1 MRPPELLAEG
11 AFASWPPT
19 LKISGLSK
27 ERASLRVPAWD
38 VTVTATEAEEE
49 TPAVTWHT
57 TEESEN
63 HLDAMQEE
71 LSIRTPTVVS
81 NDPKSDPDS
90 VTNDDPSVMTLLI
103 KIPLTGGTS

>member
-1 MRPPELLAEG
+1 
-11 AFASWPPT
+11 
-19 LKISGLSK
+19 
-27 ERASLRVPAWD
+27 
-38 VTVTATEAEEE
+38 
-49 TPAVTWHT
+49 
-57 TEESEN
+57 
-63 HLDAMQEE
+63 MQEE